1 MKIETK
7 NIVAKLQSY
16 LSNLKKYITFIFVIT
31 VMFIFS
37 FFIFRI
43 NQISR
48 TEPSDLEVEEKLQ
61 TVRRPKIDQAV
72 LDKIEK
78 LQGQNI
84 EVQSLFDTARNNPF
98 NE

>member
-48 TEPSDLEVEEKLQ
+48 TEPSDLEVEESFRPYVDPKL
-61 TVRRPKIDQAV
+61 I
-72 LDKIEK
+72 K
-78 LQGQNI
+78 LY
-84 EVQSLFDTARNNPF
+84 
-98 NE
+98 

>member
-16 LSNLKKYITFIFVIT
+16 LPKLKKYVTFIFVIT
-31 VMFIFS
+31 VLFIFS
-37 FFIFRI
+37 FFVFRI

-48 TEPSDLEVEEKLQ
+48 AEPTDQEIEDKLQ
-61 TVRRPKIDQAV
+61 TVRRPKIDQAL

-78 LQGQNI
+78 LQSQNI
-84 EVQSLFDTARNNPF
+84 EVRSLFDTARNNPF
-98 NE
+98 SE